1 MWPSWQGSHPRR
13 ENKMPLQ
20 TRWVIVGAG
29 FAGAATAW
37 ALARAGLGPGVIL
50 EQEPSFGVHAS
61 GRNAALVKLSESDP
75 VIRALAKRGL
85 SGIRSLE
92 SPGAPLLKRTGGLAV
107 ASSESSVHELEQL
120 QHALATEGVLS
131 RLLPFE
137 RARRELP
144 FLELLDFK
152 SALWCADE
160 GVADIHALLVRYLE
174 AARDGGFRLRT
185 NTRVE
190 ELIVEGGRA
199 VGLRTEANEEIR
211 ADVIVDAS
219 GAWAG
224 RLGRP
229 SAPLALT
236 AMRRH
241 LFVSTAVDFV
251 RSDLPFTW
259 LEDAALYF
267 RPEGD
272 GLLLS
277 PCDETPMA
285 AGLPPTDP
293 AAAELLAEK
302 LARAAPRLGD
312 LAIRRSWA
320 CLRTFT
326 PDRRPLIGYDPDV
339 PGLFHVSGLGGFGMM
354 CSAAVGELAAPLL
367 CGQSV
372 DWIDAAAVTPA
383 RLARRDS

>member
-1 MWPSWQGSHPRR
+1 MQQH
-13 ENKMPLQ
+13 

-37 ALARAGLGPGVIL
+37 ALARAGLGPGLIL
-50 EQEPSFGVHAS
+50 EQEPAFGVHAS
-61 GRNAALVKLSESDP
+61 GRNAALVKLSEGDP
-75 VIRALAKRGL
+75 IVRTLAIRTLNR
-85 SGIRSLE
+85 IRSLP
-92 SPGAPLLKRTGGLAV
+92 SAGVPLLKPTGGLV
-107 ASSESSVHELEQL
+107 LASSDASAHELESLHQ
-120 QHALATEGVLS
+120 ALAAEGVVS
-131 RLLPFE
+131 RLLSFDA
-137 RARRELP
+137 ARRELP
-144 FLELLDFK
+144 FLDLFEFQ
-152 SALWCADE
+152 SALWCHDDA
-160 GVADIHALLVRYLE
+160 VADIHALLVRYLE
-174 AARDGGFRLRT
+174 EARAGGFRLRT

-190 ELIVEGGRA
+190 DLVMEGART
-199 VGLRTEANEEIR
+199 VGVRTDTGEEIH
-211 ADVIVDAS
+211 ADAVIDAS

-224 RLGRP
+224 RLGRL

-236 AMRRH
+236 PRRRH
-241 LFVSTAVDFV
+241 LFVSAAVDFV

-277 PCDETPMA
+277 PCDETPMP

-302 LARAAPRLGD
+302 LAAAAPRLGD

-326 PDRRPLIGYDPDV
+326 PDRRPLIGYDAGIQ
-339 PGLFHVSGLGGFGMM
+339 GLFHVSGLGGFGMM
-354 CSAAVGELAAPLL
+354 CSAAVGELAADLL
-367 CGQSV
+367 AGNAV
-372 DWIDAAAVTPA
+372 DWIDASAVAPA
-383 RLARRDS
+383 RLSSGS